1 MEKTDKLFYEAP
13 SFQVFEIRTEG
24 MICQSQNT
32 MQNRDSYD
40 TITDNPFAGA

>member
-1 MEKTDKLFYEAP
+1 MEKTDKSFYEAP

-32 MQNRDSYD
+32 MNDRNSYD
-40 TITDNPFAGA
+40 TTDTNPLA

>member
-1 MEKTDKLFYEAP
+1 MERNNKPTYETP

-32 MQNRDSYD
+32 MNGRNSYD
-40 TITDNPFAGA
+40 TTDPNPFA

>member
-1 MEKTDKLFYEAP
+1 MGKNDKSFYEAP

-32 MQNRDSYD
+32 MNDRNSYD
-40 TITDNPFAGA
+40 TTDDNPFA

>member
-1 MEKTDKLFYEAP
+1 MEKNDKSFYEAP

-32 MQNRDSYD
+32 MDGRDIYD
-40 TITDNPFAGA
+40 PTDTNPFA